1 MSKHKVKSYHW
12 VGGSLMSRDHHFDGL
27 EDALR
32 FASYYDAFQVK
43 VYTDDGELIHD
54 QIDPVVLEEI
64 SSSTYG

>member
-1 MSKHKVKSYHW
+1 
-12 VGGSLMSRDHHFDGL
+12 MSRDHHFDGL

-54 QIDPVVLEEI
+54 QIDPVVLKEI
-64 SSSTYG
+64 STSTYG